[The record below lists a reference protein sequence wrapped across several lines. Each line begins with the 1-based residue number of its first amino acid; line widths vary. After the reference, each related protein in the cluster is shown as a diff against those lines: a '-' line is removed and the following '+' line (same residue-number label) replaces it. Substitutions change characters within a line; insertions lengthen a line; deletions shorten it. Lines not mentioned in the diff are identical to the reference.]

1 MPDIVKVWLLL
12 FSAKGWHGSV
22 CCRHCITLNK
32 ESCMISAYVLSC
44 VYEWGSPGLMHFTG
58 TCDNSQPLGFSS
70 VYVCVFAAVLH
81 LLASIYANVSK
92 LFSIQCW
99 VFHILASLKYKIKF
113 CKRNV
118 LSTASIHV
126 DQSLSFSFAAVLE
139 RWSSSYA
146 LPMYFQR
153 YVFYEVTNSCKVVRP
168 HSYDFVWFV

>member
-1 MPDIVKVWLLL
+1 MQRVDMVPV
-12 FSAKGWHGSV
+12 SM
-22 CCRHCITLNK
+22 CCSHCITLNK
-32 ESCMISAYVLSC
+32 EAVWVVLYVLSC
-44 VYEWGSPGLMHFTG
+44 VYEWGKSRSDDFTG
-58 TCDNSQPLGFSS
+58 TWDNSQPLGFSS

-99 VFHILASLKYKIKF
+99 VFQILASLKYKIKF

-126 DQSLSFSFAAVLE
+126 DQSLSFSFAAVPE